1 MKFKLGID
9 GMMTMLLIIAMSS
22 TITGITWHIII
33 GISLCMLIIV
43 HNILNRRW
51 YKSIHKGKHTAF
63 RNLSTG
69 VNMLFLAAMTVL
81 FVSAAFISLG
91 GSFFMRQIHV
101 LSAYWGF
108 ILMSVHIGMHGRMI
122 VLIAGKTFGRID
134 SSRICTITMRSIA
147 LCIAAYGVMSSF
159 DRNMGSK
166 LIMYYSFDTINA
178 DESALS
184 ILAAYLSIMGVYIIG
199 TYYVLMLIRT
209 VTRSNLSKYFL
220 RVIEK

>member
-1 MKFKLGID
+1 
-9 GMMTMLLIIAMSS
+9 MMTMLLIIAMSS

-122 VLIAGKTFGRID
+122 NLITSKMFGRIQTH
-134 SSRICTITMRSIA
+134 RICTVIMRIIAVCIT
-147 LCIAAYGVMSSF
+147 AYGIKSSF
-159 DRNMGSK
+159 DRNIGSK
-166 LIMYYSFDTINA
+166 LIMYYSFNTTPVN
-178 DESALS
+178 ESA
-184 ILAAYLSIMGVYIIG
+184 IYTFAAYFSIMWVFIIG
-199 TYYVLMLIRT
+199 THYMLMM
-209 VTRSNLSKYFL
+209 L
-220 RVIEK
+220 RMCARIKINTNFSAKERNRQ